1 MSIALLNGQ
10 RRRKG
15 VRNVPRFKFFSD
27 KYMHKGHIEAI
38 KKSRRVLMSDKV
50 IRYDD
55 DLFFEHYQYET
66 PLYVVPKDDV
76 IIKEL
81 ENIEIAE
88 DGSYNFSALS
98 TEFKK
103 YLRIIDDYWFDKSY
117 HEWKNSMNDRWL
129 DERIGISEVRLE
141 RELFEEEL
149 ELIINGKII
158 KNEKSVAFKA
168 RDSARKA
175 YKTVLELI
183 RANLTSFESFITLT
197 FARKEHVNKYVENGT
212 KFELIDDVQD
222 FDLVKKSFVKFINT
236 LQKNMRR
243 KDIEFEYIAVYER
256 HRDGAYHFHLVSTLI
271 PDEYLT
277 DCPEW
282 LDYDF
287 KTKKRRNGKMLGH
300 WKYGK
305 SDVEIIR
312 DKERMSTYLSKYI
325 AKSFENLTDSE
336 ENYEKYLNQK
346 KYFAS
351 RGLKRPTVEY
361 VPANE
366 DNKKE
371 IITKKKA
378 EYSDKYSTS
387 YKNVYSD
394 SMIEKTICSKI
405 EFINNIS

>member
-1 MSIALLNGQ
+1 M
-10 RRRKG
+10 
-15 VRNVPRFKFFSD
+15 VRYKFFSD
-27 KYMHKGHIEAI
+27 KYMRKAHIDAI
-38 KKSRRVLMSDKV
+38 RKSRRVLVTDKI
-50 IRYDD
+50 IRYDE
-55 DLFFEHYQYET
+55 DLFFEHYAYEN
-66 PLYVVPKDDV
+66 PIFVIPQDDE
-76 IIKEL
+76 IIREL
-81 ENIEIAE
+81 EGINIGENDE
-88 DGSYNFSALS
+88 YDYNSVS
-98 TEFKK
+98 TNFKK
-103 YLRIIDDYWFDKSY
+103 YLRIIDDYYFDKAY
-117 HEWKNSMNDRWL
+117 KEWKNKSSLSDRL
-129 DERIGISEVRLE
+129 IEERIKIIESSFE
-141 RELFEEEL
+141 RELTNEEL
-149 ELIINGKII
+149 EMILNGKMF
-158 KNEKSVAFKA
+158 KYETETFVKA
-168 RDSARKA
+168 RISARKA

-197 FARKEHVNKYVENGT
+197 FARKEHAIKYFSNGSD
-212 KFELIDDVQD
+212 FELINDVQD
-222 FDLVKKSFVKFINT
+222 FDLVKKCFVKFVNT

-243 KDIEFEYIAVYER
+243 KNIKFEYIAVYER
-256 HRDGAYHFHLVSTLI
+256 HKDGAYHFHLVSTLI

-287 KTKKRRNGKMLGH
+287 KTKKRRNGKMLSH

-325 AKSFENLTDSE
+325 AKSFENLTDTD
-336 ENYEKYLNQK
+336 ENYDKYLNQK

-361 VPANE
+361 IRSNE
-366 DNKKE
+366 EEQKE
-371 IITKKKA
+371 LITKKKA

>member
-1 MSIALLNGQ
+1 M
-10 RRRKG
+10 
-15 VRNVPRFKFFSD
+15 VRYKFFSD
-27 KYMHKGHIEAI
+27 KYMRKAHIDAI
-38 KKSRRVLMSDKV
+38 RKSRRVLVTDKI
-50 IRYDD
+50 IRYDE
-55 DLFFEHYQYET
+55 DLFFEHYAYEN
-66 PLYVVPKDDV
+66 PIFVIPQDDE
-76 IIKEL
+76 IIREL
-81 ENIEIAE
+81 EGINIGENDE
-88 DGSYNFSALS
+88 YDYNSVS
-98 TEFKK
+98 TNFKK
-103 YLRIIDDYWFDKSY
+103 YLRIIDDYYFDKAY
-117 HEWKNSMNDRWL
+117 KEWKNKSSLSDRL
-129 DERIGISEVRLE
+129 IEERIKIIESSFE
-141 RELFEEEL
+141 RELTNEEL
-149 ELIINGKII
+149 EMILNGKMF
-158 KNEKSVAFKA
+158 KYETETFVKA
-168 RDSARKA
+168 RISARRA

-197 FARKEHVNKYVENGT
+197 FARKEHAIKYFSNGSD
-212 KFELIDDVQD
+212 FELINDVQD
-222 FDLVKKSFVKFINT
+222 FDLVKKCFVKFVNT

-243 KDIEFEYIAVYER
+243 KNIKFEYIAVYER
-256 HRDGAYHFHLVSTLI
+256 HKDGAYHFHLVSTLI

-287 KTKKRRNGKMLGH
+287 KTKKRRNGKMLSH

-325 AKSFENLTDSE
+325 AKSFENLTDTD
-336 ENYEKYLNQK
+336 ENYDKYLNQK

-361 VPANE
+361 IRSNE
-366 DNKKE
+366 EEQKE
-371 IITKKKA
+371 LITKKKA

>member
-1 MSIALLNGQ
+1 M
-10 RRRKG
+10 
-15 VRNVPRFKFFSD
+15 PRFKFFSD
-27 KYMHKGHIEAI
+27 KYMRKGHVAAI
-38 KKSRRVLMSDKV
+38 RNSRRVLVTDKV
-50 IRYDD
+50 IRYDE
-55 DLFFEHYQYET
+55 DLFFEHYEYEN
-66 PLYVVPKDDV
+66 PIFVIPKDDE

-81 ENIEIAE
+81 DLISVNENDEY
-88 DGSYNFSALS
+88 DFNSLS
-98 TEFKK
+98 TNFKK
-103 YLRIIDDYWFDKSY
+103 YLRIIDDYYFDKAY
-117 HEWKNSMNDRWL
+117 KEWKNKDL
-129 DERIGISEVRLE
+129 LFDKFVEERIKIIEDSYE
-141 RELFEEEL
+141 RELTDEEL
-149 ELIINGKII
+149 EIILNGKMI
-158 KNEKSVAFKA
+158 KYEAETFVKA
-168 RDSARKA
+168 RISARKA

-183 RANLTSFESFITLT
+183 RANLTSFQSFITLT
-197 FARKEHVNKYVENGT
+197 FARKEHENKYLENGID
-212 KFELIDDVQD
+212 FELIDDVQD

-243 KDIEFEYIAVYER
+243 KNIEFEYIAVYER

-271 PDEYLT
+271 PDDYLT

-287 KTKKRRNGKMLGH
+287 KTKKRRHGKMLGH

-325 AKSFENLTDSE
+325 AKSFENLTDTE
-336 ENYEKYLNQK
+336 ENYAKYLNQK

-366 DNKKE
+366 ENKKE

>member
-1 MSIALLNGQ
+1 M
-10 RRRKG
+10 
-15 VRNVPRFKFFSD
+15 VRYKFFSD
-27 KYMHKGHIEAI
+27 KYMRKAHIDAI
-38 KKSRRVLMSDKV
+38 RKSRRVLVTDKI
-50 IRYDD
+50 IRYDE
-55 DLFFEHYQYET
+55 DLFFEHYAYEN
-66 PLYVVPKDDV
+66 PIYVIPQDDE
-76 IIKEL
+76 IIREL
-81 ENIEIAE
+81 EGINIGENDE
-88 DGSYNFSALS
+88 YDYNSVS
-98 TEFKK
+98 TNFKK
-103 YLRIIDDYWFDKSY
+103 YLRIIDDYYFDKAY
-117 HEWKNSMNDRWL
+117 KEWKNKSSLSDRL
-129 DERIGISEVRLE
+129 IEERIKIIESSFE
-141 RELFEEEL
+141 RELTNEEL
-149 ELIINGKII
+149 EMILNGKMF
-158 KNEKSVAFKA
+158 KYETETFVKA
-168 RDSARKA
+168 RISARKA

-197 FARKEHVNKYVENGT
+197 FARKEHAIKYFSNGSD
-212 KFELIDDVQD
+212 FELINDVQD
-222 FDLVKKSFVKFINT
+222 FDLVKKCFVKFVNT

-243 KDIEFEYIAVYER
+243 KNIKFEYIAVYER
-256 HRDGAYHFHLVSTLI
+256 HKDGAYHFHLVSTLI

-287 KTKKRRNGKMLGH
+287 KTKKRRNGKMLSH

-325 AKSFENLTDSE
+325 AKSFENLTDTD
-336 ENYEKYLNQK
+336 ENYDKYLNQK

-361 VPANE
+361 IRSNE
-366 DNKKE
+366 EEQKE
-371 IITKKKA
+371 LITKKKA

-394 SMIEKTICSKI
+394 SMIEKTICSKM